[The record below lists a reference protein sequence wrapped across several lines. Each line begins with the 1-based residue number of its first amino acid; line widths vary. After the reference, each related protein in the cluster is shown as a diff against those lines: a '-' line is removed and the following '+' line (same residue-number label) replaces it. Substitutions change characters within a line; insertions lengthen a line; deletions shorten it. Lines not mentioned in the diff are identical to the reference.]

1 MRKEYASKTQK
12 LMNPINS
19 MFLHAS
25 QLWEENYALPTMFQA
40 ECLNV
45 STYMFFAI
53 QHMFGTYQALNGTLR
68 NWAGLDW
75 FGWSCFNSH

>member
-12 LMNPINS
+12 LMNPINP

-25 QLWEENYALPTMFQA
+25 QLWEENYALPTMFYT

-45 STYMFFAI
+45 STNMCLCYSTHVWYI
-53 QHMFGTYQALNGTLR
+53 LGTQWNFEK
-68 NWAGLDW
+68 LDW
-75 FGWSCFNSH
+75 TRLVWMVLL